1 MLFFMTYVA
10 IVIGKRGKKKVLL
23 AITEQS
29 MLIHDKA
36 VPKRSHNTNILGTKR
51 ESNFHILRG
60 EAVSRTEWVS
70 AGWHPSVFPQHFFT
84 GWEYGVT
91 EHTAYKN
98 SRLVKSPYI
107 GCFHTIWV
115 LVAVYP
121 LFLSSI
127 SNPILFRACLTIN
140 TRSHLIII
148 GPGEEYPGLMFTWIF
163 LENMFNSQF

>member
-1 MLFFMTYVA
+1 MTYVA
-10 IVIGKRGKKKVLL
+10 IVIGKRGKKKYYWQLPSNLCWSMIRQCPRDPTIQTSWGQKEKVISIFCEVRLWGG
-23 AITEQS
+23 QS
-29 MLIHDKA
+29 EYRL
-36 VPKRSHNTNILGTKR
+36 VG
-51 ESNFHILRG
+51 
-60 EAVSRTEWVS
+60 
-70 AGWHPSVFPQHFFT
+70 HPSVFPQHFFT